1 MLGLSERFGTRRP
14 RRPGIVR
21 ISALALACA
30 LMVISAFASRGWG
43 SSGAKH
49 SKVETFNG
57 SCDFAGTV
65 TFDPPLSG
73 SIQPTHAVADLN
85 GTCSGTLTRADGRAK
100 RLDRAR
106 VRYHAESQGDQS
118 CGTSVASGAGF
129 LDFKQARIDFTL
141 SETRVGTVAP
151 LDINGRAGGSFSGT
165 ATASGDPV
173 ATAAACAG
181 PGLGRANVTIS
192 GSTDPTIS
200 G

>member
-1 MLGLSERFGTRRP
+1 MNDLAHGDWGA
-14 RRPGIVR
+14 PGILL

-30 LMVISAFASRGWG
+30 LMVTSAFA
-43 SSGAKH
+43 AKH
-49 SKVETFNG
+49 SKVETFTG
-57 SCDFAGTV
+57 SCDFAGMV
-65 TFDPPLSG
+65 TFDPPLTG

-85 GTCSGTLTRADGRAK
+85 GTCSGTLREPTAEQATRSSTGALSRRIAGRSVLW
-100 RLDRAR
+100 R
-106 VRYHAESQGDQS
+106 G
-118 CGTSVASGAGF
+118 VASGEGF
-129 LDFKQARIDFTL
+129 LDFKEARIDFTL

-151 LDINGRAGGSFSGT
+151 LDIKGRAGGSFSGT

-192 GSTDPTIS
+192 GSTNPTIS